1 MRRCGVALRCGMV
14 VAFLAAVG
22 GVVSGQATAAGVTV
36 VTSQTGGAVSLKAGA
51 VLEVRLDANHTTG
64 YSWVAAPAANPVL
77 VRQGKAKYDE
87 SSAEGKV
94 GAGGV
99 EVWRF
104 KALNAGKQTL
114 QFDYRRPW
122 EKNVPAAKTVVYSVT
137 VE

>member
-1 MRRCGVALRCGMV
+1 M
-14 VAFLAAVG
+14 
-22 GVVSGQATAAGVTV
+22 TV
-36 VTSQTGGAVSLKAGA
+36 VTEQMGGAVSLKVGA

-64 YSWVAAPAANPVL
+64 YSWVAAPTANPVL
-77 VRQGKAKYDE
+77 VRQGKAKYKENAPD
-87 SSAEGKV
+87 GKV

-104 KALNAGKQTL
+104 RTVKTGKQAL
-114 QFDYRRPW
+114 QFEYRRPW